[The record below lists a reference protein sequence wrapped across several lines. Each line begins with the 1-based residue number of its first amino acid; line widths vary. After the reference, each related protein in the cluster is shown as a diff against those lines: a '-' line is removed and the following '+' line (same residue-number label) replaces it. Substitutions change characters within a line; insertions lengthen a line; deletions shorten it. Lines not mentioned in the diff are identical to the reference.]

1 VTNSAHLKVRGRFG
15 TTEGGSSQRN
25 MKGCEDLNLPEF
37 FGEGALETFSSNDL
51 LVVQVHQI
59 QPVVQVF

>member
-1 VTNSAHLKVRGRFG
+1 
-15 TTEGGSSQRN
+15 

-37 FGEGALETFSSNDL
+37 FGEGALETFSPNDL